1 MPFDPHSSCATQWN
15 RYCYYSHF
23 SDQKLRCRPLKAQ
36 GHTTGKW
43 WNWDLNPICPVPRLL
58 LKWMNKWLMG
68 SWVLERKFYL
78 QNLPCM
84 SWVLTSKCL
93 QCLDSAHRRDSVK
106 AHSLPAAILW
116 LCLPFMGSGI
126 FESLILKISCN
137 LLGALED
144 QPRQFRTAICLS
156 ASQEIN
162 QNPKAFSL
170 FPQASTLETPSA
182 LLQLC

>member
-1 MPFDPHSSCATQWN
+1 MGPGEKVLSSEPPL
-15 RYCYYSHF
+15 YVLGSHF
-23 SDQKLRCRPLKAQ
+23 Q
-36 GHTTGKW
+36 
-43 WNWDLNPICPVPRLL
+43 V
-58 LKWMNKWLMG
+58 
-68 SWVLERKFYL
+68 
-78 QNLPCM
+78 
-84 SWVLTSKCL
+84 
-93 QCLDSAHRRDSVK
+93 SARRDSVK

-162 QNPKAFSL
+162 QNPKAFPL

>member
-1 MPFDPHSSCATQWN
+1 MNEQVAGEKVLSSE
-15 RYCYYSHF
+15 
-23 SDQKLRCRPLKAQ
+23 P
-36 GHTTGKW
+36 
-43 WNWDLNPICPVPRLL
+43 PR
-58 LKWMNKWLMG
+58 
-68 SWVLERKFYL
+68 
-78 QNLPCM
+78 M
-84 SWVLTSKCL
+84 SWVLTFKCL
-93 QCLDSAHRRDSVK
+93 QCLESAHRRDLVK
-106 AHSLPAAILW
+106 ALSLPAAILW

-182 LLQLC
+182 LLQLCQKTVGGVKGSLTQIHLSVRKMRGERHEGEPGQLCCQR